1 MVKFNEETKQY
12 EYFDKYGQPI
22 YNGDYLLMDG
32 KQQRIYQTDRDI
44 KHLERMLQIRSGY
57 CTGRAEYLAEYEG
70 YSLIKGY
77 QVAEKEW
84 ERKEDG

>member
-32 KQQRIYQTDRDI
+32 K
-44 KHLERMLQIRSGY
+44 
-57 CTGRAEYLAEYEG
+57 
-70 YSLIKGY
+70 
-77 QVAEKEW
+77 
-84 ERKEDG
+84 